1 MIIVVKI
8 VIQARVTSSRLPGK
22 TMEKIGSKT
31 VLEWTADACSGVTDS
46 NPVIAIPDTE
56 PNDILDEIYAS
67 QYDIYRG
74 SENDVMK
81 RLIRSGE
88 QYNADYILRVC
99 ADNPFIQRQFLKEL
113 NRDALEGK
121 YDYISFYDG
130 NTNCIIKPYGLFGEA
145 FRVSAAEKLYPGTDD
160 FEREHVTPVFYNN
173 PGARDVS
180 LKRITVPESIS
191 SRQYLR
197 FTLDNDFDLDLYRLL
212 YSKYPRDYYT
222 YNELIDIIESDK
234 TLKEMMMKN
243 KREGI
248 K

>member
-1 MIIVVKI
+1 MKI

-22 TMEKIGSKT
+22 TVERIGSKT
-31 VLEWTADACSGVTDS
+31 VLEWTADACSGVIGDK
-46 NPVIAIPDTE
+46 PVIAIPDTE
-56 PNDILDEIYAS
+56 PNDILEEMYAS

-81 RLIRSGE
+81 RLIRSAK
-88 QYNADYILRVC
+88 QYDADYILRVC

-113 NRDALEGK
+113 NRYALEDK

-130 NTNCIIKPYGLFGEA
+130 NTNCITKPYGFFGEA
-145 FRVSAAEKLYPGTDD
+145 FRVNAAEKLYPNTDD

-173 PGARDVS
+173 PEARNVS
-180 LKRITVPESIS
+180 IKRITVPESIS
-191 SRQYLR
+191 TRQYLR
-197 FTLDNDFDLDLYRLL
+197 FTLDNDFDLELYRLI
-212 YSKYPRDYYT
+212 YSNHPRDYYT
-222 YNELIDIIESDK
+222 YNELIEIIESDK

-243 KREGI
+243 KKEGN